1 VSHENTLL
9 LKDLY
14 LILPIMLIVA
24 LVNFESR
31 MCVLLSKLLQ
41 LHNIGGDVLSRCCIN
56 IKQLIV

>member
-1 VSHENTLL
+1 MSHENTLL
-9 LKDLY
+9 LEDLY

-41 LHNIGGDVLSRCCIN
+41 LHNIGGDVLSCCRIN